1 MGTTSHAT
9 GPLHAVPA
17 TMRTRQ
23 EIGAARLAITLPG
36 HDYQPLRMRTGA
48 KQK

>member
-1 MGTTSHAT
+1 M
-9 GPLHAVPA
+9 VP
-17 TMRTRQ
+17 TRQ

-48 KQK
+48 QQK